1 MQLKIKKE
9 FKELI
14 PDLSAEEFKQLE
26 DNCINDGIR
35 DKLIIWEDYIIDG
48 HNRFEIAGKHNLKFQ
63 TEEIAFDNE
72 DEAKIFIINLQLGR
86 RNLVEFVKIELM
98 QKRKEILLKVGK
110 EKQRE
115 AGKLYGENH
124 KQEVLSIIDKTSH
137 NTREKLSKELK
148 ISSGKLAQAEIVI
161 KKATPEVKQ
170 KLRAG
175 EISINNAYQDI
186 KKNEKREEVY
196 KKEISYKENIKEV
209 TEFDVDIF
217 TTDKKFNIVYA
228 DPCWQY
234 WEGGEKN
241 QSLHYPTMTIQE
253 IKDLPIEKISDENC
267 ILFIWVT
274 YPILIEALEVIK
286 CWGFKYSTC
295 GFVWVKKNKVAD
307 SYFFG
312 NGAWT
317 RANTELCLI
326 ATKGSIT
333 RIDASISQIIDEK
346 IMGHSEKPKCI
357 RDLILRL
364 VGNLPRIELFSRNNN
379 EDGWFNWGN
388 NI

>member
-186 KKNEKREEVY
+186 KKEEKIKVRTELIEKQ
-196 KKEISYKENIKEV
+196 KKEISENKLTVLQGLYDIISVDPPWNYGREYDPENSRVANPYPEMTIEQIKNINLP
-209 TEFDVDIF
+209 FNKDSILF
-217 TTDKKFNIVYA
+217 LWTTHKFLPEAFNIV
-228 DPCWQY
+228 
-234 WEGGEKN
+234 
-241 QSLHYPTMTIQE
+241 SH
-253 IKDLPIEKISDENC
+253 
-267 ILFIWVT
+267 
-274 YPILIEALEVIK
+274 
-286 CWGFKYSTC
+286 WGFDYKATL
-295 GFVWVKKNKVAD
+295 VWNKEKMGMGDWFRMQCEFCLFAVKGKPFWDNKTERDIINESRRQHSRKPDMFFEMVNKICVGRKLE
-307 SYFFG
+307 YFGREKREGWDVFG
-312 NGAWT
+312 NDT
-317 RANTELCLI
+317 
-326 ATKGSIT
+326 TK
-333 RIDASISQIIDEK
+333 
-346 IMGHSEKPKCI
+346 
-357 RDLILRL
+357 
-364 VGNLPRIELFSRNNN
+364 F
-379 EDGWFNWGN
+379 
-388 NI
+388 

>member
-98 QKRKEILLKVGK
+98 QKRKEILMKKGK
-110 EKQRE
+110 ERMSE
-115 AGKLYGENH
+115 AGKGM
-124 KQEVLSIIDKTSH
+124 SIIDRPSH
-137 NTREKLSKELK
+137 STREQLSKELK
-148 ISSGKLAQAEIVI
+148 IGTNKLAQAEIVI

-186 KKNEKREEVY
+186 KKEEKIKERTELIEKQ
-196 KKEISYKENIKEV
+196 KKEISENKLTVLQGLYDIISVDPPWNYAREYDPENSRVANPYPEMNIEQIKNINLP
-209 TEFDVDIF
+209 FNKDSILF
-217 TTDKKFNIVYA
+217 LWTTHKFLPEAFNIV
-228 DPCWQY
+228 
-234 WEGGEKN
+234 
-241 QSLHYPTMTIQE
+241 SH
-253 IKDLPIEKISDENC
+253 
-267 ILFIWVT
+267 
-274 YPILIEALEVIK
+274 
-286 CWGFKYSTC
+286 WGFDYKATL
-295 GFVWVKKNKVAD
+295 VWNKEKMGMGDWFRMQCEFCLFAVKGKPFWDNKIERDIINESRRQHSRKPDMFFEMVNKICVGRKLE
-307 SYFFG
+307 YFGREKREGWNVFG
-312 NGAWT
+312 NDT
-317 RANTELCLI
+317 
-326 ATKGSIT
+326 TK
-333 RIDASISQIIDEK
+333 
-346 IMGHSEKPKCI
+346 
-357 RDLILRL
+357 
-364 VGNLPRIELFSRNNN
+364 F
-379 EDGWFNWGN
+379 
-388 NI
+388 

>member
-98 QKRKEILLKVGK
+98 QKRKEILLKKGK
-110 EKQRE
+110 EKMSE
-115 AGKLYGENH
+115 GGKG
-124 KQEVLSIIDKTSH
+124 LSIIGEPSH
-137 NTREKLSKELK
+137 NTQKQLAKELK
-148 ISSGKLAQAEIVI
+148 IGTNKLAQAEIVI

-170 KLRAG
+170 KLRSG

-186 KKNEKREEVY
+186 KKNEKRNEVY

-209 TEFDVDIF
+209 TEFYVDIF

-253 IKDLPIEKISDENC
+253 IKDLPIEKISDDNC

-317 RANTELCLI
+317 RADTELCLI

-379 EDGWFNWGN
+379 KDGWFNWGN

>member
-98 QKRKEILLKVGK
+98 QKRKEILLKVGR
-110 EKQRE
+110 EKISDVQTKRHS
-115 AGKLYGENH
+115 G
-124 KQEVLSIIDKTSH
+124 VSLSIIDKDTKH

-228 DPCWQY
+228 DPCSQPVSRTEITKTTQERTYEGDIRATFIIKENKLELLKALAY
-234 WEGGEKN
+234 WERRK
-241 QSLHYPTMTIQE
+241 
-253 IKDLPIEKISDENC
+253 IKDLLDESLNSFLQAKDPELLKKAIEEFNK
-267 ILFIWVT
+267 T
-274 YPILIEALEVIK
+274 
-286 CWGFKYSTC
+286 
-295 GFVWVKKNKVAD
+295 KK
-307 SYFFG
+307 
-312 NGAWT
+312 
-317 RANTELCLI
+317 
-326 ATKGSIT
+326 
-333 RIDASISQIIDEK
+333 
-346 IMGHSEKPKCI
+346 
-357 RDLILRL
+357 
-364 VGNLPRIELFSRNNN
+364 
-379 EDGWFNWGN
+379 
-388 NI
+388 

>member
-98 QKRKEILLKVGK
+98 QKLKDILLKVGK
-110 EKQRE
+110 EKHRE

-186 KKNEKREEVY
+186 KKEEKIKVRTELIEKQ
-196 KKEISYKENIKEV
+196 KKEISENKLTVLQGLYDIISVDPPWNYGREYDPENSRVANPYPEMTIEQIKNINLP
-209 TEFDVDIF
+209 FNKDSILF
-217 TTDKKFNIVYA
+217 LWTTHKFLPEAFNIV
-228 DPCWQY
+228 
-234 WEGGEKN
+234 
-241 QSLHYPTMTIQE
+241 SH
-253 IKDLPIEKISDENC
+253 
-267 ILFIWVT
+267 
-274 YPILIEALEVIK
+274 
-286 CWGFKYSTC
+286 WGFDYKATL
-295 GFVWVKKNKVAD
+295 VWNKEKMGMGDWFRMQCEFCLFAVKGKPFWDNKTERDIINESRRQHSRKPDMFFEMVNKICVGRKLE
-307 SYFFG
+307 YFGREKREGWDVFG
-312 NGAWT
+312 NDT
-317 RANTELCLI
+317 
-326 ATKGSIT
+326 TK
-333 RIDASISQIIDEK
+333 
-346 IMGHSEKPKCI
+346 
-357 RDLILRL
+357 
-364 VGNLPRIELFSRNNN
+364 F
-379 EDGWFNWGN
+379 
-388 NI
+388 

>member
-98 QKRKEILLKVGK
+98 QKRKEILMKKGK
-110 EKQRE
+110 EKMSE
-115 AGKLYGENH
+115 GGKGM
-124 KQEVLSIIDKTSH
+124 SIIDRPSH
-137 NTREKLSKELK
+137 STRKQLSTELK

-161 KKATPEVKQ
+161 KQATPEVKQ
-170 KLRAG
+170 KLRSG
-175 EISINNAYQDI
+175 ELSINNAYQDI
-186 KKNEKREEVY
+186 KKNEKRNEVY

-209 TEFDVDIF
+209 TEFYVDIF

-253 IKDLPIEKISDENC
+253 IKDLPIEKISDDNC

-379 EDGWFNWGN
+379 KDGWFNWGN

>member
-98 QKRKEILLKVGK
+98 QKRKEILMKKGK
-110 EKQRE
+110 EKMSE
-115 AGKLYGENH
+115 GGKGM
-124 KQEVLSIIDKTSH
+124 SIIDRPSH
-137 NTREKLSKELK
+137 STRKQLSKELK

-186 KKNEKREEVY
+186 KKNEKRNEVY

-253 IKDLPIEKISDENC
+253 IKDLPIEKISDDNC

-379 EDGWFNWGN
+379 KDGWFNWGN